1 LCVPDRHLCRGLGS
15 TDDDGER
22 VRAALE
28 AEGFDVPL
36 DAGADELTTRISGQI
51 YNERADIERLA
62 DAVVKLPT

>member
-1 LCVPDRHLCRGLGS
+1 
-15 TDDDGER
+15 

-28 AEGFDVPL
+28 AEGFEVPL